1 MESNIYDMFYGA
13 SPIIHKQA
21 RELRGKETKAEKLLW
36 SFLCNRQLQVK
47 FRRQHPINQY
57 IVDFY
62 CHELK
67 LVIEAD
73 GGIHDRKEQKEY
85 DHMRNEHLQKFGIT
99 LMRFRNSEIFNTTE
113 HVVRLIKNQVDNL
126 R

>member
-1 MESNIYDMFYGA
+1 LIFTPK
-13 SPIIHKQA
+13 SPK
-21 RELRGKETKAEKLLW
+21 GDFK
-36 SFLCNRQLQVK
+36 FL
-47 FRRQHPINQY
+47 
-57 IVDFY
+57 
-62 CHELK
+62 
-67 LVIEAD
+67 D

-113 HVVRLIKNQVDNL
+113 HVIRLIKNQVDNL